1 MKLIAN
7 MDIEVFESSVFEG
20 GNMRTEDQIKRKIN
34 ELKATLSNN
43 VDTNDFTD
51 VTVWN
56 VTTAKINVL
65 EWVLNNPHE
74 KYHQ

>member
-1 MKLIAN
+1 
-7 MDIEVFESSVFEG
+7 
-20 GNMRTEDQIKRKIN
+20 MRTEDQIKRKIN

-43 VDTNDFTD
+43 VDTNDFAD

-65 EWVLNNPHE
+65 EWVLDNPNG

>member
-1 MKLIAN
+1 
-7 MDIEVFESSVFEG
+7 
-20 GNMRTEDQIKRKIN
+20 MRTEDQIKRKIN

-43 VDTNDFTD
+43 VDTNDFVA

-56 VTTAKINVL
+56 ITTAKINVL
-65 EWVLNNPHE
+65 EWALDNPNE